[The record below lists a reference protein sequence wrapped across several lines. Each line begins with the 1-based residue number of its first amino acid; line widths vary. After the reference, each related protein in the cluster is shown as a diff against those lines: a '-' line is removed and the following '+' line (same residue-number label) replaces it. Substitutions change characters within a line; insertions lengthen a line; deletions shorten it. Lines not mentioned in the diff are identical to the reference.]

1 MESQITDEI
10 LQVGAETFLYFS
22 NCPGKNT
29 FKRSKFYTE
38 LFSNYSKQVVVKNLR
53 NYELKLGEQFY
64 EKESPI
70 SKQLFEKLEQRWNF
84 SSGII
89 GTFLSTKS
97 ELSQSLAGPQFE
109 RILTDLN
116 NCLINNSCQAIET
129 RMTPMGS

>member
-22 NCPGKNT
+22 NCPEQNT
-29 FKRSKFYTE
+29 FKWSTFYTE

-116 NCLINNSCQAIET
+116 TCLFNNSCQAIET
-129 RMTPMGS
+129 RMTPMGF